1 MKTRINCISI
11 HKRIKPYTFGGLGMV
26 SEVSVDDDVF
36 SSLDGFLEFV
46 VSGVLDGFVVFDAYV
61 LLDRL
66 EGFIEFTSF
75 EDFAGVSQFF

>member
-11 HKRIKPYTFGGLGMV
+11 HNRIKPYTFGGLGMV

-46 VSGVLDGFVVFDAYV
+46 VSGVLGGFVVFDAYV
-61 LLDRL
+61 LLD
-66 EGFIEFTSF
+66 IVFTSF